1 MSIRVV
7 WSNLSFNKILRLPYR
22 EKVAGDKDESRETN
36 IEVLEL
42 SMQEVTVVWNKVIAV
57 KVGGKWVGLEYIV
70 EVVLTRLANGLKGS
84 L

>member
-1 MSIRVV
+1 MKAGRP
-7 WSNLSFNKILRLPYR
+7 ILRL
-22 EKVAGDKDESRETN
+22 
-36 IEVLEL
+36 LEL